1 MLEASV
7 IVLAAYVI
15 GSISFAQI
23 AGKLNGVNL
32 REHGSGNLGATNVGR
47 VCGKYWGIAVLIL
60 DCLKGFVPTYFAMQ
74 YFQSPWWHVA
84 VGAVVI
90 IGHSLSVFANF
101 KGGKGVASALGM
113 LIALN
118 PSVAGVILGIVICV
132 IAITKYVSLGS
143 IIGCILMP
151 IGFYY
156 VKAPMAYLVVVSI
169 MGVFIIW
176 RHRSNVVRLLQGK
189 ENKLNG

>member
-1 MLEASV
+1 MLEASL
-7 IVLAAYVI
+7 ILLAAYVI
-15 GSISFAQI
+15 GSVSFAQL
-23 AGKLNGVNL
+23 AGKIKGINL

-60 DCLKGFVPTYFAMQ
+60 DCLKGFFPTYFAMQ
-74 YFQSPWWHVA
+74 YFQSTWWHVG

-90 IGHSLSVFANF
+90 VGHSLSIFANF

-118 PSVAGVILGIVICV
+118 AIVAGVILAVVICV

-143 IIGCILMP
+143 IIGCLLMP
-151 IGFYY
+151 LGFYY
-156 VKAPMAYLVVVSI
+156 VQAPVAYLVVVSI
-169 MGVFIIW
+169 MGLFIIW
-176 RHRSNVVRLLQGK
+176 RHRSNVVRLVHGK